1 MIICI
6 IVLLFGII
14 SLNLFTFSTRLKTVD
29 RVVVQTPKEIF
40 ESSIP
45 LLANENKL
53 TPIFDGELLGK
64 KLNDYYT
71 TNLGK
76 SCRTFSFDLYFY
88 NPDDM
93 SMCVSEK
100 CTAVEVNVTANIFL
114 EFNYSKTIF
123 YEIRK
128 GAYGK

>member
-14 SLNLFTFSTRLKTVD
+14 GLNLFTFSTRLKIVD

-76 SCRTFSFDLYFY
+76 SCRSFSFDLYFY

>member
-14 SLNLFTFSTRLKTVD
+14 GLNLFTFSLRLKIVD

-45 LLANENKL
+45 LLTNDNKL
-53 TPIFDGELLGK
+53 IPIFGAELLHE
-64 KLNDYYT
+64 KLNSYYT

-76 SCRTFSFDLYFY
+76 SCRTFSFELYFY
-88 NPDDM
+88 NPKDM
-93 SMCVSEK
+93 SMCVNEQ
-100 CTAVEVNVTANIFL
+100 CTAVEVSVTAKVFL

>member
-14 SLNLFTFSTRLKTVD
+14 GLNLFTFSTRLKTVD

-76 SCRTFSFDLYFY
+76 SCKSFSFDLYFY

-114 EFNYSKTIF
+114 EFNYSKMIF